1 MTPRRALPPEPLPR
15 RAIPYEPR
23 HLAEEVIVAEYRYG
37 AAVGRWV
44 R

>member
-1 MTPRRALPPEPLPR
+1 MTARRALPPEPLPR
-15 RAIPYEPR
+15 RAIPHEPR

>member
-15 RAIPYEPR
+15 RAIPHEPR

>member
-15 RAIPYEPR
+15 RAIPHEPR
-23 HLAEEVIVAEYRYG
+23 HLAEVVVAEYRYG